1 MFGVR
6 PRLWGRNPG
15 AGDSALPGARRVSA
29 PGCWAIGGAEKRD
42 TDSGGGVCDR
52 DRVTDCTLHHD
63 RNSQGLQVRWS
74 GAADERHPV

>member
-1 MFGVR
+1 MPEIQLYLELGGSL
-6 PRLWGRNPG
+6 PQA
-15 AGDSALPGARRVSA
+15 AGQSEGLRRGTLI
-29 PGCWAIGGAEKRD
+29 P
-42 TDSGGGVCDR
+42 GGGVCDR